1 MFFTTYYIQKPDGTI
16 DRNIFAYESYNEAVS
31 KHIEIT
37 AKYQYVPSDCFRCFV
52 LNDEGECLSNN
63 LDD

>member
-16 DRNIFAYESYNEAVS
+16 DRNIFAFESYDEAVG

-37 AKYQYVPSDCFRCFV
+37 AKYQYIPSDYFRCFV

-63 LDD
+63 LED